1 MQCLRKYDI
10 INVYLSVCLSVY
22 AGIVSER
29 MDIIVEIF
37 GQPGRAIILG
47 FIAPPPLQ
55 SFKRNPYSGGAL
67 NTRVWENFT
76 SIAIYLGNG
85 TKQGH
90 GYYGTLIGSSR

>member
-10 INVYLSVCLSVY
+10 INVDLSVCLSVY

-67 NTRVWENFT
+67 NTRVWENFYKYRHLYRKWYKT
-76 SIAIYLGNG
+76 GPWLLRNINR
-85 TKQGH
+85 KF
-90 GYYGTLIGSSR
+90 